1 MRRLWP
7 RLIDAFI
14 VRYIYTRASYSFSNP
29 NKKVTLGEGQ
39 AHHEVQA
46 DAFAMTHALGRTV
59 ECKGE
64 VEIVEEAKEI
74 GECIEYESAV
84 SLL

>member
-1 MRRLWP
+1 M
-7 RLIDAFI
+7 IDAFI

-59 ECKGE
+59 ESKGE

>member
-1 MRRLWP
+1 M
-7 RLIDAFI
+7 IDAFI
-14 VRYIYTRASYSFSNP
+14 VRYIYARASDSFSNP

-59 ECKGE
+59 ESKSE
-64 VEIVEEAKEI
+64 TEIVEEAKEI
-74 GECIEYESAV
+74 GE
-84 SLL
+84 